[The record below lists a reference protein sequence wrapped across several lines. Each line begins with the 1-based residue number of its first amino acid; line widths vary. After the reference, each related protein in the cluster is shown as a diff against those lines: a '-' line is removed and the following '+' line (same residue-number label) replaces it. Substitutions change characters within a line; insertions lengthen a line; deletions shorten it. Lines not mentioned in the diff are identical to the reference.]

1 MSKADVA
8 PEESWLQALRAGD
21 PDRAWDIFIGEYRAL
36 IFAIIRHYTHDHDE
50 VMDVFAEVC
59 SGLRHDSLARLKKYW
74 DQPTHT
80 ARFSTW
86 LVTVV
91 RHLIIDWMR
100 QHVLRR
106 RAHFPA
112 SLSRLQERIVEF
124 VFLQHRSHVETYEL
138 IRSTIDPAL
147 SFADFVRELRAT
159 YSAIDQ
165 SRGSAAAREMVGA
178 PPIFVSDDEVEIAAE
193 DVPDPVEILDAQ
205 RRITNALSSLEPDER
220 LAVEMFVVHEMPAAA
235 IARAL
240 GWPNAKAVYNR
251 VYRALGAVR
260 AVLKREGFRREDL

>member
-59 SGLRHDSLARLKKYW
+59 GGLRRDSLARLQKYW

-112 SLSRLQERIVEF
+112 ALSRLQERIVEF
-124 VFLQHRSHVETYEL
+124 VFVQHRSHIETYEL
-138 IRSTIDPAL
+138 IRSTIEPTLPFGA
-147 SFADFVRELRAT
+147 FVRELRAT
-159 YSAIDQ
+159 YRAIDE
-165 SRGSAAAREMVGA
+165 SKGSALAREMVG
-178 PPIFVSDDEVEIAAE
+178 PLPISAGDHVLEMAAE
-193 DVPDPVEILDAQ
+193 DVPDAIEILDTHLH
-205 RRITNALSSLEPDER
+205 ITNALSSLDQDER

-251 VYRALGAVR
+251 VYRALGVVR
-260 AVLKREGFRREDL
+260 ESLKRRGLRREDL